1 MKEKIYKVKC
11 GAIVRE
17 VPKGAL
23 QWYIDAKWTILEEE
37 TPKKKVTK
45 DDSKTDTKDTITE

>member
-1 MKEKIYKVKC
+1 MKEKMYKVKC

-23 QWYIDAKWTILEEE
+23 QWYVGWTILEEE
-37 TPKKKVTK
+37 APKKKVTK
-45 DDSKTDTKDTITE
+45 DDSKTNTKEITTE